1 MSRSEEFG
9 ARLQQI
15 VAEIR
20 SLKTDFD
27 YSTLRSIYLHYD
39 PDIMEFMTTMDTME
53 MKLNS
58 YVKKFLSDVE
68 IPDIRGWR

>member
-1 MSRSEEFG
+1 MNRNEEFG

-15 VAEIR
+15 VAELC

-27 YSTLRSIYLHYD
+27 YPTLRRIFLHYD
-39 PDIMEFMTTMDTME
+39 PDVMEFMTTMDTME

-58 YVKKFLSDVE
+58 YVKKFVADAE